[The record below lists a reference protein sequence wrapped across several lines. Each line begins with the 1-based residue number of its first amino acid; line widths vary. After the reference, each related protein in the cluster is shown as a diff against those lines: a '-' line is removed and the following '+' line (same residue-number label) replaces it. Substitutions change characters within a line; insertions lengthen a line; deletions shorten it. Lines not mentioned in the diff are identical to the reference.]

1 MFFITMII
9 TKIKEKM
16 TFFRHMRNEFSEQ
29 TFKTELSRRFNC
41 TIDASAKIRINRPED
56 LKIGK
61 HVYIGSFT
69 VIRVGGTSEAG
80 SMLEI
85 GESTIIAE
93 LNNIRAGGGYIKIG
107 KKCLI
112 SQQVSIIASN
122 HGSARG
128 VYIADQPWSTKRN
141 VDIGDDVWI
150 GCGVQIMPGVKI
162 GSGAIVGAGSLV
174 NKDIPP
180 NAIVGGVPA
189 EVLKFRE

>member
-1 MFFITMII
+1 MIFA
-9 TKIKEKM
+9 KIKETM
-16 TFFRHMRNEFSEQ
+16 IFIRYLRNEFQ
-29 TFKTELSRRFNC
+29 DQAFKARLSRRFNC
-41 TIDASAKIRINRPED
+41 IIDASVKIRIDHPED
-56 LKIGK
+56 LKIGQG
-61 HVYIGSFT
+61 VYIGCFT
-69 VIRVGGTSEAG
+69 VIRVGGSSEG
-80 SMLEI
+80 ESKLEI

-112 SQQVSIIASN
+112 SQHVSIIASN
-122 HGSARG
+122 HGFARD

-141 VDIGDDVWI
+141 VEIGDDVWI

>member
-1 MFFITMII
+1 MFSITVII
-9 TKIKEKM
+9 GKIKGKM
-16 TFFRHMRNEFSEQ
+16 AFFRYMKNEFSEQ

-41 TIDASAKIRINRPED
+41 TIDASAKIRIDRPEG
-56 LKIGK
+56 LKIGSG
-61 HVYIGSFT
+61 VYIGSFT
-69 VIRVGGTSEAG
+69 VIRVGGTSEAS

-85 GESTIIAE
+85 GESTYIGE
-93 LNNIRAGGGYIKIG
+93 LNNIRAGGGFIKIG

-112 SQQVSIIASN
+112 SQQVSIIATN
-122 HGSARG
+122 HGFARD
-128 VYIADQPWSTKRN
+128 VYIADQPWSTKKN
-141 VDIGDDVWI
+141 VIIGDDVWI
-150 GCGVQIMPGVKI
+150 GCGVQIMPGVEI